1 MYLNLILIASALLIY
16 SILAGR
22 IEKTAISGPML
33 FVLLGLV
40 SGPLLLDV
48 LDIELNQE
56 GYKTLAEVALSL
68 MLFTDASNTN
78 FQVLEHNIAT
88 PLRLLIIGLP
98 LTIVLGLLAGLL
110 VFTGFSW
117 IELAILA
124 TILAPTDAALGN
136 AVVTNKAVPS
146 RIREALKVESGFNDG
161 IAVPVLLLFMALF
174 EAGASGEVSLGFG
187 LGLFVR
193 EIGIGMGTGLAVAYI
208 GTRLIHHCNT
218 RKWITASL
226 KPFVI
231 ISLTLC
237 CFSLAQLLG
246 GSGFIACFAGGLLYG
261 RLSKNKAQFLISA
274 EGSANILS
282 LITWIIFG
290 AVVVSDAIS
299 GFTWQIGLYTVLS
312 LTIVRMLPV
321 YLSQMRTGIAPREKY
336 FMGWF
341 GPRGL
346 ASVVFAIIILD
357 LQLPH
362 QETIIST
369 IVCTILASVFL
380 HGLSAKPIIK
390 RLYRPIHEID
400 SVNRSK

>member
-1 MYLNLILIASALLIY
+1 MYLNLILIASALLFY

-22 IEKTAISGPML
+22 IEKTAMSGPML
-33 FVLLGLV
+33 FVLLGIFA
-40 SGPLLLDV
+40 GPLFLDL
-48 LDIELNQE
+48 LDIELNLE
-56 GYKTLAEVALSL
+56 SYKTLAEVALAL

-98 LTIVLGLLAGLL
+98 LTIVLGLFSGLL
-110 VFTGFSW
+110 VFNGFSL

-136 AVVTNKAVPS
+136 AVVTNPAVPS

-161 IAVPVLLLFMALF
+161 IAVPVLLLFIALF
-174 EAGASGEVSLGFG
+174 EAGTTGEVGLAFG
-187 LGLFVR
+187 LGLFVK
-193 EIGIGMGTGLAVAYI
+193 EIGIGIGIGLSVAYI
-208 GTRLIHHCNT
+208 GTRLIHYGTTKN
-218 RKWITASL
+218 WITASL

-246 GSGFIACFAGGLLYG
+246 GSGFIACFTGGLLYG

-282 LITWIIFG
+282 LITWLVFG
-290 AVVVSDAIS
+290 AVVISDSIL
-299 GFTWQIGLYTVLS
+299 GFNWQIALYTVLS

-321 YLSQMRTGIAPREKY
+321 YLSQIRSGIAPKERL

-362 QETIIST
+362 QETIISA
-369 IVCTILASVFL
+369 IVYTILASIFL
-380 HGLSAKPIIK
+380 HGLSAKPLIK
-390 RLYRPIHEID
+390 RLGKSE
-400 SVNRSK
+400 KE